1 MAPLFKAICRF
12 NAVFIKL
19 PMTFFIEQNQII
31 LKFIWNHK
39 GTSIVNPEEK
49 EQSRRHNPHKIS
61 NNIIKLQESNSMV
74 LAQKLAYGINW
85 NRIESIEVNPHT
97 YGQWILDKEGKNIQW
112 RKDSFFSKWCWSGWT
127 SPCKLRKLEHTLTQY
142 INFKN
147 LKT

>member
-39 GTSIVNPEEK
+39 GASIVNPEEK

-97 YGQWILDKEGKNIQW
+97 YGQ
-112 RKDSFFSKWCWSGWT
+112 
-127 SPCKLRKLEHTLTQY
+127 
-142 INFKN
+142 
-147 LKT
+147 

>member
-1 MAPLFKAICRF
+1 
-12 NAVFIKL
+12 
-19 PMTFFIEQNQII
+19 MTFFIEQNQII

-97 YGQWILDKEGKNIQW
+97 YGQ
-112 RKDSFFSKWCWSGWT
+112 
-127 SPCKLRKLEHTLTQY
+127 
-142 INFKN
+142 
-147 LKT
+147 